1 LKAKVNQIQ
10 KWHYLKH
17 IEIEP
22 SYFWAGIL
30 KGTLKDSKTVP
41 LVKVGRNHMAANE
54 IGERIF
60 LDVSSLEEQ
69 QNSVMIESIKK
80 QYWRIMMNEK
90 SQTKIND
97 FLIIRGYDWA
107 NLWEFFKLKSQGNP
121 IKYICFDDN
130 GENGV
135 LMNPLQGFDWKVTFQ
150 FEFTGRDTS
159 QRNYLAEVKFSTID
173 DCARTMMSKT
183 YLHGLTPIE
192 IKNKKINIIWA
203 LERTITTFH
212 K

>member
-1 LKAKVNQIQ
+1 
-10 KWHYLKH
+10 LKH

-22 SYFWAGIL
+22 SYCWAGIL

-41 LVKVGRNHMAANE
+41 LVKVGRSRMNNHIAANE

-97 FLIIRGYDWA
+97 FLIIRGYD
-107 NLWEFFKLKSQGNP
+107 
-121 IKYICFDDN
+121 
-130 GENGV
+130 
-135 LMNPLQGFDWKVTFQ
+135 
-150 FEFTGRDTS
+150 
-159 QRNYLAEVKFSTID
+159 
-173 DCARTMMSKT
+173 
-183 YLHGLTPIE
+183 
-192 IKNKKINIIWA
+192 
-203 LERTITTFH
+203 
-212 K
+212 